1 MRYNVEH
8 KQADILSDHERI
20 QFQGGYN
27 IMKKKLAVLLT
38 AALAAAS
45 LTACGGSSSSG
56 SSDTSAADTNTSQSA
71 QSDGGS
77 SDSSSLVMA
86 WWGNQTRN
94 ERTQKIL
101 DMYSEENPG
110 VTIDGQFS
118 EFNDYW
124 NKLATAAA
132 GHSMPDIVQMDYKY
146 LQQYVNNNLLVDL
159 TPYIEDGTIDTASCN
174 QDVLNSGKVGD
185 GLYALCNGIN
195 APALLYNK
203 TLLDENGITVKDN
216 MTMDEFFA
224 LCKEVYTT
232 RTSSS

>member
-118 EFNDYW
+118 EFNDY
-124 NKLATAAA
+124 
-132 GHSMPDIVQMDYKY
+132 
-146 LQQYVNNNLLVDL
+146 
-159 TPYIEDGTIDTASCN
+159 
-174 QDVLNSGKVGD
+174 
-185 GLYALCNGIN
+185 
-195 APALLYNK
+195 
-203 TLLDENGITVKDN
+203 
-216 MTMDEFFA
+216 
-224 LCKEVYTT
+224 CKK
-232 RTSSS
+232 